1 MAAGAGG
8 DDLNTYLFS
17 GYARLPQDVSHQNL
31 HRRVGLVVEVD
42 EHGVIA
48 ACSSTLL
55 MDLARDFF
63 ARLLIGRSV
72 VTERP
77 AIEAA
82 IHEHYLGHSQAALL
96 FALHQVFEAVDL
108 SVPFAAKRR
117 GADGPGAKGHGAGDP
132 GAKGHEADG
141 SGAKGREAGDSGAK
155 GREAESSGAKG
166 REA

>member
-1 MAAGAGG
+1 LRGPWPPA
-8 DDLNTYLFS
+8 LEVTYVKTYLFS

-42 EHGVIA
+42 ERGVIT

-63 ARLLIGRSV
+63 ARLLVGRSV
-72 VTERP
+72 VTERQ

-108 SVPFAAKRR
+108 SAPFGAR
-117 GADGPGAKGHGAGDP
+117 GRKAGDAGTKGGETGSAGTKGREAEGPGARGRQP
-132 GAKGHEADG
+132 GSAA
-141 SGAKGREAGDSGAK
+141 AKGREA
-155 GREAESSGAKG
+155 
-166 REA
+166 

>member
-1 MAAGAGG
+1 VAAGAGG
-8 DDLNTYLFS
+8 DDLKTYLFS

-42 EHGVIA
+42 ERGVIT
-48 ACSSTLL
+48 ACSSTML

-77 AIEAA
+77 EIEAA
-82 IHEHYLGHSQAALL
+82 VHEHYLGHSQAALL

-108 SVPFAAKRR
+108 SAPFAAK
-117 GADGPGAKGHGAGDP
+117 GCEAEGCAAKGREAGDP
-132 GAKGHEADG
+132 GAKG
-141 SGAKGREAGDSGAK
+141 REA
-155 GREAESSGAKG
+155 
-166 REA
+166 

>member
-1 MAAGAGG
+1 VAAGAGG

-42 EHGVIA
+42 ERGVVT

-63 ARLLIGRSV
+63 ARLLVGRSV
-72 VTERP
+72 VAERP
-77 AIEAA
+77 EIEAA
-82 IHEHYLGHSQAALL
+82 IHQHDLGLSQAALL

-108 SVPFAAKRR
+108 SAPFGARGREPRGSAAKGREP
-117 GADGPGAKGHGAGDP
+117 ADSH
-132 GAKGHEADG
+132 AKGHEA
-141 SGAKGREAGDSGAK
+141 
-155 GREAESSGAKG
+155 
-166 REA
+166 

>member
-8 DDLNTYLFS
+8 DDLKTYLFS
-17 GYARLPQDVSHQNL
+17 GYARLPQDVSHQNV

-42 EHGVIA
+42 ERGVIT
-48 ACSSTLL
+48 ACSSTML

-77 AIEAA
+77 EIEAA
-82 IHEHYLGHSQAALL
+82 IHEYYLGHSQAALL

-108 SVPFAAKRR
+108 SAPFAAKGRD
-117 GADGPGAKGHGAGDP
+117 AESPVAKEEKAGAKGRNAEGP
-132 GAKGHEADG
+132 
-141 SGAKGREAGDSGAK
+141 GAKGREA
-155 GREAESSGAKG
+155 
-166 REA
+166 

>member
-1 MAAGAGG
+1 VAAGAEG

-42 EHGVIA
+42 EHGVVT

-63 ARLLIGRSV
+63 ARLLVGRSV
-72 VTERP
+72 VAERP
-77 AIEAA
+77 EIEAA

-108 SVPFAAKRR
+108 SVPFGARGREAGGSAAKGRQ
-117 GADGPGAKGHGAGDP
+117 AG
-132 GAKGHEADG
+132 GSAAKGHEPAD
-141 SGAKGREAGDSGAK
+141 SHAKGREA
-155 GREAESSGAKG
+155 
-166 REA
+166 

>member
-1 MAAGAGG
+1 MK
-8 DDLNTYLFS
+8 TYLFS

-42 EHGVIA
+42 ERGVIT

-63 ARLLIGRSV
+63 ARLLVGRSV

-77 AIEAA
+77 EIEAA
-82 IHEHYLGHSQAALL
+82 IREHYLGHSQAALL

-108 SVPFAAKRR
+108 SAPFGAR
-117 GADGPGAKGHGAGDP
+117 GRKAGDAGAKGHDAGS
-132 GAKGHEADG
+132 ASTKGREAG
-141 SGAKGREAGDSGAK
+141 SAGAKGREA
-155 GREAESSGAKG
+155 
-166 REA
+166 